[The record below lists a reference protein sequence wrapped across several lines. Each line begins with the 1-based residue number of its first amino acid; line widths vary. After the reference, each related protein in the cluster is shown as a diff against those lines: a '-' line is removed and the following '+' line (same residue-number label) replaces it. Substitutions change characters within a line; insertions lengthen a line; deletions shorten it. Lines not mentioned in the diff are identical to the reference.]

1 MKKIFLIFL
10 SALLA
15 FTMTACEDKGGK
27 LNVGNTGAIFDN
39 ETASGDPV
47 YLYENAPLTIYNSQN
62 ERIGEI
68 EYFYNIVQTDG
79 GLIYSKIHNS
89 PTNTFS
95 GLDFYR
101 YSFETKEEI
110 HLGYLKD
117 WSMGTQEAVYLN
129 NHLYIMVEEGD
140 YMDEENR
147 ILKLL
152 DFNLDNNTMSY
163 VFSEKGGLP
172 FGQMIGVGNRLF
184 FTNSDLRK
192 SEKISKGYVYEYNQ
206 DTKEIKE
213 LLFLGFDN
221 ENNIGDAVRQIAV
234 YGDEISLLIVQ
245 MNTENDVKLRVD
257 TYDANMNFIRS
268 VDVSDITKDA
278 SNADEIRQLVIH
290 FEFFNDYLY
299 YENRSITSFLGTVA
313 DGTAKN
319 FLSDSQTDN
328 FRMARDAANQD
339 GSKLFYRILD
349 YNDNALYRMDTATGE
364 IGRAVF
370 NCSDEP
376 RYQLELVS
384 RDTNGNLL
392 IHMGYKDPNTSEEL
406 PPRAYYLNQSELD
419 FTPVESIDIPERE
432 Y

>member
-27 LNVGNTGAIFDN
+27 LNVGNTGAIFEN
-39 ETASGDPV
+39 GTASGDPV

-79 GLIYSKIHNS
+79 GLVYSKIHNS

-117 WSMGTQEAVYLN
+117 WSLGTEEAVCLN
-129 NHLYIMVEEGD
+129 NHLFLIGMEGD
-140 YMDEENR
+140 YTDQENR
-147 ILKLL
+147 VLKLL

-163 VFSEKGGLP
+163 VFSEKGGWP
-172 FGQMIGVGNRLF
+172 YTQMVGVGNRLL
-184 FTNSDLRK
+184 FTRVTVEGSFV
-192 SEKISKGYVYEYNQ
+192 EEYNT
-206 DTKEIKE
+206 DTKEFKE
-213 LLFLGFDN
+213 LLFFNFDN

-278 SNADEIRQLVIH
+278 SNADEIRQLVVH
-290 FEFFNDYLY
+290 FKFFNDYLY

-313 DGTAKN
+313 DETAKN
-319 FLSDSQTDN
+319 FLSDSQTGY
-328 FRMARDAANQD
+328 FSMARDAANQD

-370 NCSDEP
+370 NCPDEP
-376 RYQLELVS
+376 RYQLKLVS